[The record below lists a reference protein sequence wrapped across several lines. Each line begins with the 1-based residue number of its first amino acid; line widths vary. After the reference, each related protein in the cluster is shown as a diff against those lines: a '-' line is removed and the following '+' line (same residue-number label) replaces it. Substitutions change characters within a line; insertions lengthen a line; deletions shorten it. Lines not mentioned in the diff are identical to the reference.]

1 MKQEPLSAAYFS
13 SLLPELATRAAR
25 ATVSR
30 LGFSNP
36 ALRRY
41 LGDRFSA
48 NLGEPGCFVGEP
60 VFEATYGWETS
71 GQTLASLSPTL
82 LSPKLVAALDRPS
95 GSQGSAYRFA
105 RDAMPYR
112 HQVKAWEL
120 LSQPEPQSIIVTSG
134 TGSGKTE
141 CFMVP
146 ILDQL
151 ARLNE
156 AQGGPIEGVRALFLY
171 PLNALIQ
178 SQQER
183 LHAWT
188 GPFAGDIRFCLYNGQ
203 TPEKPDPRHI
213 ASKTPNQVRDRQT
226 LRASP
231 PPILVTNATMLEY
244 MLVRSQDSSILQKSS
259 GKLQWIVLDEAHSY
273 IGSQAAELSLLLR
286 RVLHGF
292 NVDSSNVRFVATS
305 ATIGDPGGEAGQKL
319 REFLAGLAGVEPARV
334 HVVAGS
340 RSVPTLPDGDAAY
353 RDVTLSELEDIAL
366 DEESLR
372 FDAVCANATARA
384 IRQQFVPALGGSSA
398 RPLSAICDVLNTSDG
413 QHSPDVKQSALR
425 WLDLL
430 TRSRH
435 FDGKETTPF
444 LPLRLHAFHNV
455 LSGLWACCDPACSC
469 RAGTFLDSPEW
480 AYGTVYTDLRETC
493 HCGSPV
499 YELRSCNDCNET
511 YLWGRLEQDRVH
523 GGGLLL
529 RQDTGEQADDF
540 QLVEEVPETGEAAG
554 VDSGVESDTDSGEL
568 AEQPPALVLIANRHL
583 KETAEATVEHQ
594 TQIFDGDA
602 TKPLVK
608 LRVREMN
615 EGRLTCPECG
625 GYHGEG
631 RLMFRAARLGAPF
644 LLMQVI
650 PTLMEF
656 CPDGEDPQNKPLRG
670 RRMITFTDSRQGTAR
685 MAASLQRDA
694 ERNCLRS
701 AVYQYLASRSNSAA
715 SPEYLSL
722 LEEIKEY
729 EADLAESGSARIA
742 TRLAAKKLELAKF
755 KVKPTNFE
763 DLALHLSMHEADI
776 RRWSLHHYRDLSP
789 DQFAGDAGALDLA
802 RLFLFREFSRRP
814 KRGNS
819 LETLGLV
826 AVQYPKLELIA
837 AVPQSVS
844 ALVRVSVD
852 DWRHVLKLVLDFVVR
867 DMSCLEFKDT
877 WRRWVG
883 KKTVSAKFLSPDSKD
898 RPTGVYRRWPRP
910 NRVGVQSRMVRLLAA
925 AFHKDP
931 STAEGGDAI
940 DALLRAAWDDLVR
953 LGLLQKATDGRY
965 MALGDLAFA
974 QIGDGWLCP
983 VTRRV
988 LDVTLRGLTPYL
1000 PGQNRKASTIEC
1012 QRVRVPGW
1020 PEIGADFE
1028 TPGKRIDA
1036 ARHWLATD
1044 PEVNVLRELGLWS
1057 NVNDRVVEGVRYF
1070 RTAEHS
1076 AQQSGALLQEYEDR
1090 FKQGQIN
1097 LLSCSTTMEMGVDIG
1112 GISVVAMNNV
1122 PPHPANYL
1130 QRAGRA
1136 GRRSETRSIALTVCK
1151 NNPHDQMVF
1160 HDPLW
1165 PFTTKLP
1172 APSIKLESPVIV
1184 QRHIN
1189 AMLLADFLW
1198 KQMAQAGGQGDL
1210 NKLNMEWWALP
1221 KGSSRADAFVARSE
1235 CFDPQLEQRLTGGL
1249 RMLLK
1254 HTCFE
1259 SGVPL
1264 TSLAIEAAKLM
1275 KATLDGWYGEYFA
1288 LKAQLSTFDE
1298 RKDQKEPAYRAL
1310 SIQIKRLTDEYL
1322 LRELASEGFLP
1333 GYGFPTNVTS
1343 FDVLNREALDK
1354 QKFGRD
1360 QGREDNKMRHRDLP
1374 SRDAVTAL
1382 REYAPGA
1389 DVVIDGQ
1396 VYRSAGVT
1404 LNWHAPA
1411 SVDVTQIQ
1419 SIRQAWRCS
1428 HCGASGTEVTR
1439 EGHDRCEACG
1449 EPLKDD
1455 ERFTYLEPAGFA
1467 VDLYAATHT
1476 DVSEQSFVPVAQ
1488 PWINAEGEWLPLPNP
1503 ELGSFRSSS
1512 TGRVFNHSGGVN
1524 RRGYAICLECGRAE
1538 PMPLH
1543 ADQTAK
1549 DGLGHL
1555 PPLFRVSHKRL
1566 RGSQGGLTSECK
1578 GSHHRFAIKPNLHLG
1593 LEEVTDV
1600 LELHLNGLDG
1610 LPIANK
1616 VAAYSIAVALRG
1628 AVASTLGVEI
1638 NEIGCDVK
1646 PIRHPMQEQGYVLV
1660 LYDHSAAGYC
1670 SSVADRL
1677 PEMLHAARK
1686 LLDCRAN
1693 CTSACQHCL
1702 LDYDTRFRLDDLDRV
1717 AAAEFLSESWMQRL
1731 RLQGADELFGPGTSY
1746 AETQTLAE
1754 ALTREW
1760 AKAGTEELRIYLQ
1773 GKPEDWDFSAAALK
1787 RLLLRWSE
1795 RGTVKLGLPQSAE
1808 NLVSRA
1814 QRYALGQLTQ
1824 LASISIHYV
1833 PDSHC
1838 GALAEVV
1845 GKPGCV
1851 LWASRDMAVG
1861 VPGDAWGQAGSSVLV
1876 RGYSATSMLL
1886 GVAHEFKADLPAEV
1900 SPAAGR
1906 IEIRTE
1912 LNGLADGFGEK
1923 LLERLATA
1931 VRGPLLDG
1939 EADIKAVIYR
1949 DRYLNA
1955 PLPVSLLISLIG
1967 AIKARYQSR
1976 WDNPVIEVVSVALPE
1991 DGRAFPVPTQ
2001 VFHNWQST
2009 HSRDSAIRAAFVYR
2023 GMEAVVRNL
2032 PKPMASHAR
2041 TLEIGLADGKK
2052 LKVWLDQGFGFWST
2066 PRSGSRAAQAS
2077 STWFG
2082 FSEEP
2087 SWQGEEIGEGRY
2099 AIEGQ
2104 SFPTHVF
2111 FEKV

>member
-1 MKQEPLSAAYFS
+1 
-13 SLLPELATRAAR
+13 
-25 ATVSR
+25 
-30 LGFSNP
+30 
-36 ALRRY
+36 
-41 LGDRFSA
+41 
-48 NLGEPGCFVGEP
+48 VGEP
-60 VFEATYGWETS
+60 VFESTYPWETS
-71 GQTLASLSPTL
+71 GKTLDSLSPSL
-82 LSPKLVAALDRPS
+82 LSRKLVAALDNPS
-95 GSQGSAYRFA
+95 GSQGAAYRFA
-105 RDAMPYR
+105 KNAMPYQ
-112 HQVKAWEL
+112 HQVEAWEL
-120 LSQPEPQSIIVTSG
+120 LTQPEPQSVIVTSG

-156 AQGGPIEGVRALFLY
+156 SQAGPIEGVRALFLY

-203 TPEKPDPRHI
+203 TPERPDPKHI
-213 ASKTPNQVRDRQT
+213 GGQTPNQVRDRQT

-244 MLVRSQDSSILQKSS
+244 MLVRSQDSSILEKSS

-305 ATIGDPGGEAGQKL
+305 ATIGDPKGEAGNKL
-319 REFLAGLAGVEPARV
+319 REFLAGLAGVEIDRV
-334 HVVAGS
+334 HVVAGY
-340 RSVPTLPDGDAAY
+340 RSVPSLPDGDAAY
-353 RDVTLSELEDIAL
+353 RDLTLSELENIEQENDSMRL
-366 DEESLR
+366 
-372 FDAVCANATARA
+372 DAVCANATARR
-384 IRQQFVPALGGSSA
+384 IRQVVVPAAGVTSA
-398 RPLSAICDVLNTSDG
+398 RSLSEICDVLSSSG
-413 QHSPDVKQSALR
+413 RPHSPEVKQTALR

-430 TRSRH
+430 TRTRS
-435 FDGKETTPF
+435 FDGKTPTPF

-455 LSGLWACCDPACSC
+455 LSGLWACCDPACNC
-469 RAGTFLDSPEW
+469 RTGTLLDSPEW
-480 AYGTVYTDLRETC
+480 AFGTVYTDARETC
-493 HCGSPV
+493 QCGAPV

-511 YLWGRLEQDRVH
+511 YLWARLEQDHAR

-529 RQDTGEQADDF
+529 RQDISEHTDEF
-540 QLVEEVPETGEAAG
+540 QLVEEVPETGDTAN
-554 VDSGVESDTDSGEL
+554 VDEGIDNDFASGGPPEL
-568 AEQPPALVLIANRHL
+568 PPALVLIANRHL
-583 KETAEATVEHQ
+583 KETSEATVESH
-594 TQIFDGDA
+594 TQIFDGGA
-602 TKPLVK
+602 TGPLIK

-644 LLMQVI
+644 LLMQAV

-656 CPDGEDPQNKPLRG
+656 SPDGEDPQNKPLRG

-701 AVYQYLASRSNSAA
+701 AVYQYLASRSNTAL
-715 SPEYLSL
+715 SPEYLHL
-722 LEEIKEY
+722 IKEIEEY
-729 EADLAESGSARIA
+729 ETDLAETGSARIA
-742 TRLAAKKLELAKF
+742 ARLESRKLELAKF
-755 KVKPTNFE
+755 KVKPTSFE
-763 DLALHLSMHEADI
+763 DLAYHLSMHEADI

-826 AVQYPKLELIA
+826 AVQYPKLELVA
-837 AVPQSVS
+837 AVPQVVS
-844 ALVRVSVD
+844 SLVNASVD
-852 DWRHVLKLVLDFVVR
+852 DWRDLLKLILDFVVR

-883 KKTVSAKFLSPDSKD
+883 KKTVSGKFLPPDSKD

-910 NRVGVQSRMVRLLAA
+910 NKVGAQSRIVRLLAV
-925 AFHKDP
+925 AFKKDP
-931 STAEGGDAI
+931 NTAEGCDVI

-965 MALGDLAFA
+965 MSLGDLAFS
-974 QIGDGWLCP
+974 QIGNGWLCP
-983 VTRRV
+983 VTRRL
-988 LDVTLRGLTPYL
+988 LDVTLRGFTPYL
-1000 PGQNRKASTIEC
+1000 PGQNRKSSAIEC
-1012 QRVRVPGW
+1012 QRVQIPGW
-1020 PEIGADFE
+1020 PGIGEDYESPA
-1028 TPGKRIDA
+1028 KRTDA
-1036 ARHWLATD
+1036 ARHWLSTD
-1044 PEVNVLRELGLWS
+1044 PDVKVLRELGVWS

-1076 AQQSGALLQEYEDR
+1076 AQQAGALLEEYEDR

-1136 GRRSETRSIALTVCK
+1136 GRRNEARSIALTVCK

-1160 HDPLW
+1160 HNPMW

-1172 APSIKLESPVIV
+1172 APAIKLESPVIV

-1221 KGSSRADAFVARSE
+1221 KGSSRADAFIARAE
-1235 CFDPQLEQRLTGGL
+1235 CFDPQVDKKLTSGL
-1249 RMLLK
+1249 RMLLRR
-1254 HTCFE
+1254 TCFE
-1259 SGVPL
+1259 TGVPL
-1264 TSLAIEAAKLM
+1264 MSLAIEAAKLM
-1275 KATLDGWYGEYFA
+1275 RSTLDGWYGEYFA
-1288 LKAQLSTFDE
+1288 IKAQLSTFDE
-1298 RKDQKEPAYRAL
+1298 RRDQREPAYRAL

-1322 LRELASEGFLP
+1322 LRELASQGFLP

-1343 FDVLNREALDK
+1343 FEILNREALER
-1354 QKFGRD
+1354 QKFGQD

-1396 VYRSAGVT
+1396 VFRSAGVT

-1411 SVDVTQIQ
+1411 SVDITQIQ

-1449 EPLKDD
+1449 ARLNDD
-1455 ERFTYLEPAGFA
+1455 ERFTYLVPAGFA
-1467 VDLYAATHT
+1467 VDLYAPTHT

-1488 PWINAEGEWLPLPNP
+1488 PWINAEGEWLPLPNS
-1503 ELGSFRSSS
+1503 ELGRFRSSS
-1512 TGRVFNHSGGVN
+1512 TGRVFNYSGGVN

-1543 ADQTAK
+1543 VDETAK
-1549 DGLGHL
+1549 GGLGHL

-1566 RGSQGGLTSECK
+1566 RGSQGGQTSECK
-1578 GSHHRFAIKPNLHLG
+1578 GSHNKFSIKPHLYLG

-1600 LELHLNGLDG
+1600 LELQLNGLDG

-1616 VAAYSIAVALRG
+1616 VAAYSVAVALRRS
-1628 AVASTLGVEI
+1628 VAASLGVEI

-1677 PEMLHAARK
+1677 PEMLRGARE
-1686 LLDCRAN
+1686 LLDCRAK
-1693 CTSACQHCL
+1693 CMSACQHCL
-1702 LDYDTRFRLDDLDRV
+1702 LDYDTRFRLDDLDRF
-1717 AAAEFLSESWMQRL
+1717 AAAELLSESWMQRL
-1731 RLQGADELFGPGTSY
+1731 RLQDADELFGAGESY

-1754 ALTREW
+1754 AVTREW
-1760 AKAGTEELRIYLQ
+1760 AKAGREELRIYLQ
-1773 GKPEDWDFSAAALK
+1773 GVPEDWDFSASTLK
-1787 RLLLRWSE
+1787 RLLIRWSE
-1795 RGTVKLGLPQSAE
+1795 RGTVKIGLPQSAK
-1808 NLVSRA
+1808 NQIASS
-1814 QRYALGQLTQ
+1814 QNYALSQLTQ
-1824 LASISIHYV
+1824 LASIEVHHV
-1833 PDSHC
+1833 PDSH
-1838 GALAEVV
+1838 GSVLAEVV
-1845 GKPGCV
+1845 GNSGCV

-1861 VPGDAWGQAGSSVLV
+1861 VPGDVWGQAGSAVLV
-1876 RGYSATSMLL
+1876 RGYSATPMPL
-1886 GVAHEFKADLPAEV
+1886 GLAREFKPDVSAEV

-1906 IEIRTE
+1906 IDIRTE
-1912 LNGLADGFGEK
+1912 LNGLAAEFGEK
-1923 LLERLATA
+1923 MVALLATA
-1931 VRGPLLDG
+1931 VRGPLLEGD
-1939 EADIKAVIYR
+1939 ADITSVIYR

-1967 AIKARYQSR
+1967 AIKARFQSR
-1976 WDNPVIEVVSVALPE
+1976 WDNPVVEIISVALPE
-1991 DGRAFPVPTQ
+1991 DVKSFPVPTQ

-2009 HSRDSAIRAAFVYR
+2009 LARDSAILAAFGYR

-2041 TLEIGLADGKK
+2041 TLDIGLADGKK

-2066 PRSGSRAAQAS
+2066 PRPGSRTAQAA

-2082 FSEEP
+2082 FSEEA

-2099 AIEGQ
+2099 AVEGQ

-2111 FEKV
+2111 FEKA

>member
-1 MKQEPLSAAYFS
+1 MKHDPLSPTYFS

-48 NLGEPGCFVGEP
+48 DLGEPGCFVGEP

-71 GQTLASLSPTL
+71 GQTLASLSPAL
-82 LSPKLVAALDRPS
+82 LSPQLVAALDRPS

-120 LSQPEPQSIIVTSG
+120 LAQPDPQSIIVTSG

-151 ARLNE
+151 ARLAE
-156 AQGGPIEGVRALFLY
+156 TQRGPIEGVRALFLY

-183 LHAWT
+183 LQAWT

-203 TPEKPDPRHI
+203 TPERSDPQHI

-244 MLVRSQDSSILQKSS
+244 MLVRSQDCPILQKSS

-305 ATIGDPGGEAGQKL
+305 ATIGDPEGEAGQKL
-319 REFLAGLAGVEPARV
+319 REFLAGLAGVDPTHV

-340 RSVPTLPDGDAAY
+340 RSVPSLPDGAAGY
-353 RDVTLSELEDIAL
+353 RNAAL
-366 DEESLR
+366 DELESIAPEDESLR
-372 FDAVCANATARA
+372 FDAVCGNGIART
-384 IRQQFVPALGGSSA
+384 IRQQFVPALGGSTS
-398 RPLSAICDVLNTSDG
+398 RRLSAICDVISTPGL
-413 QHSPDVKQSALR
+413 HHAPEVKRSALR

-430 TRSRH
+430 TRARQIE
-435 FDGKETTPF
+435 DKEVTPF

-455 LSGLWACCDPACSC
+455 LSGLWACCDPACTC
-469 RAGTFLDSPEW
+469 RTGTLLDSPEW
-480 AYGTVYTDLRETC
+480 AYGAVYTDQRDKC
-493 HCGSPV
+493 QCGSPV

-511 YLWGRLEQDRVH
+511 YLWGRLAQDRAH
-523 GGGLLL
+523 GGLVL
-529 RQDTGEQADDF
+529 RQDTSEQNDDF
-540 QLVEEVPETGEAAG
+540 QLDEVNEVANDADLEARGPGDAESDAVTGEH
-554 VDSGVESDTDSGEL
+554 S
-568 AEQPPALVLIANRHL
+568 ALVLIANLHL
-583 KETAEATVEHQ
+583 EETSEVTVERE
-594 TQIFDGDA
+594 TRIFDGAPD
-602 TKPLVK
+602 KPLVK

-615 EGRLTCPECG
+615 GGRLTCPECG

-656 CPDGEDPQNKPLRG
+656 CPDGEDPQSKPLRG

-701 AVYQYLASRSNSAA
+701 AVYQYLASRSDATGN
-715 SPEYLSL
+715 PDYLSL

-729 EADLAESGSARIA
+729 EADLSESGSPRIA
-742 TRLAAKKLELAKF
+742 ARLETKRLELAKF
-755 KVKPTNFE
+755 KPRPTSFD
-763 DLALHLSMHEADI
+763 DLALHLSMHETDI
-776 RRWSLHHYRDLSP
+776 RRWALHHYRDLSP

-802 RLFLFREFSRRP
+802 KLFLFREFSRRP
-814 KRGNS
+814 KRSNS

-826 AVQYPKLELIA
+826 AVQYPKLEHVV

-844 ALVRVSVD
+844 ASVKVSVD
-852 DWRHVLKLVLDFVVR
+852 DWRHFLKLVLDFVVR
-867 DMSCLEFKDT
+867 EMSCLEFKDT

-883 KKTVSAKFLSPDSKD
+883 KKTVSAKFLPPDAKD
-898 RPTGVYRRWPRP
+898 RPTGVLRRWPQT
-910 NRVGVQSRMVRLLAA
+910 NRIGVQGRMVRLLAV
-925 AFHKDP
+925 AFRKDP
-931 STAEGGDAI
+931 STAEGRDVI

-965 MALGDLAFA
+965 MALGDLAFSR
-974 QIGDGWLCP
+974 IGDAWLCP

-1000 PGQNRKASTIEC
+1000 PGRNRKSSTIEC
-1012 QRVRVPGW
+1012 QQIRVPGW
-1020 PEIGADFE
+1020 PGIGADFMS
-1028 TPGKRIDA
+1028 PGQRIEA
-1036 ARHWLATD
+1036 ARRWLATD
-1044 PEVNVLRELGLWS
+1044 PEVNALRELGLWS

-1070 RTAEHS
+1070 RAAEHS
-1076 AQQSGALLQEYEDR
+1076 AQQPGALLQEYEDR
-1090 FKQGQIN
+1090 FKRGQIN

-1136 GRRSETRSIALTVCK
+1136 GRRSEARSIALTVCK

-1172 APSIKLESPVIV
+1172 APAIKLESPVIV
-1184 QRHIN
+1184 QRHIS

-1198 KQMAQAGGQGDL
+1198 KQMVPAGGQGDL

-1221 KGSSRADAFVARSE
+1221 PESSRAAAFIARAE
-1235 CFDPQLEQRLTGGL
+1235 CFDPLDDHRLTNGL
-1249 RMLLK
+1249 HMLLK

-1259 SGVPL
+1259 SSVPL
-1264 TSLAIEAAKLM
+1264 ASLVAETAKLM
-1275 KATLDGWYGEYFA
+1275 KSTLDGWYGEYLALDAQLRTFDA
-1288 LKAQLSTFDE
+1288 LKD
-1298 RKDQKEPAYRAL
+1298 RKEPAYRAL
-1310 SIQIKRLTDEYL
+1310 DIQIKRLTGEYL

-1343 FDVLNREALDK
+1343 FDLLNKEALDR

-1411 SVDVTQIQ
+1411 SVDTRQIQ
-1419 SIRQAWRCS
+1419 SIRQAWRCGR
-1428 HCGASGTEVTR
+1428 CGASGTEVTR

-1449 EPLKDD
+1449 AVLKDD

-1512 TGRVFNHSGGVN
+1512 TGRVFNHSGGVYGT
-1524 RRGYAICLECGRAE
+1524 GYAICLDCGRAE
-1538 PMPLH
+1538 PMALRV
-1543 ADQTAK
+1543 DTTSNV
-1549 DGLGHL
+1549 GLGHL
-1555 PPLFRVSHKRL
+1555 PPLFRVPHKRL
-1566 RGSQGGLTSECK
+1566 RGAHGGQTGECK
-1578 GSHHRFAIKPNLHLG
+1578 GSHNPFSIKPNLHLG

-1610 LPIANK
+1610 LPIADK

-1628 AVASTLGVEI
+1628 AVAATLGVEI

-1646 PIRHPMQEQGYVLV
+1646 PIRHPMQDQGYVLV

-1677 PEMLHAARK
+1677 PEMLRAARG
-1686 LLDCRAN
+1686 LLDCRGN

-1702 LDYDTRFRLDDLDRV
+1702 LDYDTRFRFDQLDRF
-1717 AAAEFLSESWMQRL
+1717 AAARFLSEDWMQRL
-1731 RLQGADELFGPGTSY
+1731 QLQGEDELFGAGASY

-1754 ALTREW
+1754 AITREW
-1760 AKAGTEELRIYLQ
+1760 AKAGAEELRVYLQ
-1773 GKPEDWDFSAAALK
+1773 GSPEDWDFSATAIK

-1795 RGTVKLGLPQSAE
+1795 RGTVKLVLPPSAE
-1808 NLVSRA
+1808 GALSRE
-1814 QRYALGQLTQ
+1814 QSYALGQLAQ
-1824 LASISIHYV
+1824 LADIDVHSAPADHRGV
-1833 PDSHC
+1833 
-1838 GALAEVV
+1838 LAEVV
-1845 GKPGCV
+1845 GKSCSV
-1851 LWASRDMAVG
+1851 LWASRDMATG
-1861 VPGDAWGQAGSSVLV
+1861 APGNTWGQPGSAVLV
-1876 RGYSATSMLL
+1876 RGTAATPAPIGFAHQVKSA
-1886 GVAHEFKADLPAEV
+1886 LPVEM
-1900 SPAAGR
+1900 SPTAGR
-1906 IEIRTE
+1906 IEIRAE
-1912 LNGLADGFGEK
+1912 LNGMVDAFGMK
-1923 LLERLATA
+1923 LLDRLLAEIH
-1931 VRGPLLDG
+1931 GSLLDG
-1939 EADIKAVIYR
+1939 SADIKTVIYR

-1955 PLPVSLLISLIG
+1955 PLPVSLLLSLIG
-1967 AIKARYQSR
+1967 AIKARYESR
-1976 WDNPVIEVVSVALPE
+1976 WDNPCVEIVSVAIPE
-1991 DGRAFPVPTQ
+1991 DGRPFPLPSQ
-2001 VFHNWQST
+2001 VFHNWPST
-2009 HSRDSAIRAAFVYR
+2009 LARDEAIKAAFAYR
-2023 GMEAVVRNL
+2023 GIDAVVRNL
-2032 PKPMASHAR
+2032 PKHAASHAR
-2041 TLEIGLADGKK
+2041 TLDIGLADGRK
-2052 LKVWLDQGFGFWST
+2052 LRIWLDQGFGFWSA
-2066 PRSGSRAAQAS
+2066 PRAGSRAALAS

-2082 FSEEP
+2082 FNEQP
-2087 SWQGEEIGEGRY
+2087 SWQGEELCEGRY

-2104 SFPTHVF
+2104 SYPTHVF
-2111 FEKV
+2111 YEKTR